1 MTYQLKDI
9 NVPWQCACLRHK
21 STTGY
26 GKMVYLII
34 NWVLSAVSLLILSS
48 VLPGFRILEVQ
59 SAILATGLVGLVSA
73 FVGMLLKQVV
83 GRVIQLMSGAFLFLV
98 DVFLFRLIAL
108 LVPGFAME
116 GMYPAFIGAAAL
128 LGLNIALLRY
138 LRHEESF
145 DVDLS
150 TSSRW

>member
-1 MTYQLKDI
+1 
-9 NVPWQCACLRHK
+9 
-21 STTGY
+21 
-26 GKMVYLII
+26 MVYLII
-34 NWVLSAVSLLILSS
+34 NWVLSAVSLLLLSS

-59 SAILATGLVGLVSA
+59 SALLATGLVGLISA
-73 FVGMLLKQVV
+73 LVGMLLKQVAGLV
-83 GRVIQLMSGAFLFLV
+83 TQLMSGAFLFLV
-98 DVFLFRLIAL
+98 DAFLFRLMAL

-138 LRHEESF
+138 LPHEESF